1 MNFRRLVGH
10 EMDLTM
16 GHQRNKRATLEPVLE
31 NYMGP
36 PISYT
41 DTPRKPRRG
50 TRSSNAKVAPTPET
64 GKQARGATSRNPLNI
79 FGKLRDRYIKSM
91 NEIAMGGDF
100 SAVAGYHGCVPGQ
113 DYPGTMQN
121 EIRERE
127 LEALR
132 EELAAFR
139 RLQS

>member
-1 MNFRRLVGH
+1 
-10 EMDLTM
+10 M

-41 DTPRKPRRG
+41 DAPRKPRHG
-50 TRSSNAKVAPTPET
+50 RSSSAKVAPTPGP
-64 GKQARGATSRNPLNI
+64 GKQAKGSTSKNPLNI

-91 NEIAMGGDF
+91 NEMAMGGDF
-100 SAVAGYHGCVPGQ
+100 AAVAGYHGCVPGQ
-113 DYPGTMQN
+113 EYPGTIKN
-121 EIRERE
+121 ESRERE

-132 EELAAFR
+132 EELAALR
-139 RLQS
+139 RLQT

>member
-1 MNFRRLVGH
+1 
-10 EMDLTM
+10 M

-31 NYMGP
+31 HYMGP
-36 PISYT
+36 PLSYT
-41 DTPRKPRRG
+41 DAPRKPRHG
-50 TRSSNAKVAPTPET
+50 KSSSAKVAPTPGP
-64 GKQARGATSRNPLNI
+64 GKQAKAGATSMNPLNI

-91 NEIAMGGDF
+91 NEMAMGGDF
-100 SAVAGYHGCVPGQ
+100 AAVSGYHGCVPGQ
-113 DYPGTMQN
+113 EYPGTIQH

-132 EELAAFR
+132 EELAAFQ